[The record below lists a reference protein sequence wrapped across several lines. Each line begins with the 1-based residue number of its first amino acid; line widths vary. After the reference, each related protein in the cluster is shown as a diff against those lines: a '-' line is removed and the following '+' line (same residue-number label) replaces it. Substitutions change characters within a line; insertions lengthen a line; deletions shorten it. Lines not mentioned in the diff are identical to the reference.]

1 MPPFDQNPE
10 AIDRTCRQRGRAM
23 KTGSSRGR
31 AVIQCVSR
39 SAESADA
46 FQRALTGTRYPIE
59 DRTHLPVPDTGQGI
73 SPRSRCR
80 LQPSRCARARGS
92 RRSRLVPDAAP
103 GRIKVLAGDEA
114 GEARWHASALKG
126 VHHVAILVDD
136 GSCDGAGE
144 NSANVRY
151 EMGDVL

>member
-1 MPPFDQNPE
+1 MGVNQPSNPGSNSGS
-10 AIDRTCRQRGRAM
+10 QRGVCRM
-23 KTGSSRGR
+23 
-31 AVIQCVSR
+31 
-39 SAESADA
+39 
-46 FQRALTGTRYPIE
+46 FQFR
-59 DRTHLPVPDTGQGI
+59 
-73 SPRSRCR
+73 
-80 LQPSRCARARGS
+80 
-92 RRSRLVPDAAP
+92 RLVGGSLLSLALCA
-103 GRIKVLAGDEA
+103 GFATALAGDEA